1 MLSGLLLRGL
11 RARSR
16 RRRANWVWLQVMGW
30 EVNGDRLRDGRSKDI
45 AIVGASM
52 VGANACCL
60 AISALPST
68 ASATRREIHPDWLQS
83 SQALF
88 HLGKLAISNYRQYS
102 SHLARSVEP
111 NTEFISSCWTMDIS
125 PDMVIFPVGFHADF
139 LGNGMTRD
147 WRFLCL
153 I

>member
-1 MLSGLLLRGL
+1 
-11 RARSR
+11 
-16 RRRANWVWLQVMGW
+16 
-30 EVNGDRLRDGRSKDI
+30 
-45 AIVGASM
+45 M

-88 HLGKLAISNYRQYS
+88 HLGKLTISNSSQYS

-111 NTEFISSCWTMDIS
+111 NTEFISLCWTMDIS

-139 LGNGMTRD
+139 LGNGITRD

-153 I
+153 ICAAPSIHPGIWADSKCWIWRLNTSGARPTGFALGQPNGSFQ